1 MDLSMGL
8 IRADIRANAIRITDW
23 EAGSRYD
30 MSFSVRIDTLE
41 KYQSVTDKWYHSLKK
56 QGIK

>member
-8 IRADIRANAIRITDW
+8 IRA
-23 EAGSRYD
+23 E
-30 MSFSVRIDTLE
+30 IDTLE
-41 KYQSVTDKWYHSLKK
+41 KYQSLKDKWYHSLKK

>member
-8 IRADIRANAIRITDW
+8 IRADIVMARQGIELYKKDA
-23 EAGSRYD
+23 
-30 MSFSVRIDTLE
+30 LE
-41 KYQSVTDKWYHSLKK
+41 KYQSLTDKWYHSLKK